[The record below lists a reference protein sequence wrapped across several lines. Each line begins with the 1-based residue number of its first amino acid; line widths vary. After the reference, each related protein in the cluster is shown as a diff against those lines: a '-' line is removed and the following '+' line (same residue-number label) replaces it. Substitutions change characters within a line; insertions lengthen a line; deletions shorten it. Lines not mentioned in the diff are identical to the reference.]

1 MNGSDSLTERF
12 ILEMEK
18 KIVNGEYDI
27 NTMLP
32 SFRKLCDEYNVSR
45 SVINTAV
52 AVLNTKGFVD
62 IIPRKGVRV
71 RNWKKQG
78 TLLTM
83 NSAIALGK
91 LEPETVDSFFDIFA
105 FIQCNGVYE
114 AASKATEEELIQL
127 GKIIEQEALLK
138 DEKKLAAL
146 YHEFYKKIADI
157 SGNMAY
163 SQVFMS
169 LEQAI
174 YAISDIYVPD
184 ASAKQQCMKMH
195 NNIYQAL
202 KVRDGQKARW
212 EMQALSDH
220 LKVLVEYKTSN
231 LKRK

>member
-18 KIVNGEYDI
+18 KIVNGEYKI

-62 IIPRKGVRV
+62 IVPRKGARV

-78 TLLTM
+78 TLLTL
-83 NSAIALGK
+83 NCAVAFGK
-91 LEPETVDSFFDIFA
+91 LEQEIIDSFFDIFA
-105 FIQCNGVYE
+105 FIECNGVYE
-114 AASKATEEELIQL
+114 AALKATEEELVQL
-127 GKIIEQEALLK
+127 GNIAEQEVLLK

-163 SQVFMS
+163 SQIFMT

-174 YAISDIYVPD
+174 FAVSDIYVSD
-184 ASAKQQCMKMH
+184 AGAKQQCMKMH
-195 NNIYQAL
+195 SNIYQSL
-202 KVRDGQKARW
+202 KARDGQKARW

-220 LKVLVEYKTSN
+220 LKVLV
-231 LKRK
+231 